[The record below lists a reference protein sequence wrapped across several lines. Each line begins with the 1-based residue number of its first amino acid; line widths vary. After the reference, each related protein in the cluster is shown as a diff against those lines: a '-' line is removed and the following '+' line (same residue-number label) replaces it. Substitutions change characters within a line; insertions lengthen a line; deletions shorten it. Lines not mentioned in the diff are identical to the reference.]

1 MSELSADQKAQVDA
15 LLDELLDAPEA
26 RRARKLAD
34 LRIDDPAVRAELE
47 SLLQAAHAASEFLAT
62 PARPAAQGIDQGLPA
77 GASLGPWRIDR
88 RIGRG
93 GMGEVYEATRT
104 QGGFHQ
110 RVAVK
115 ILQLDADSQA
125 ERFLAEREILARLEH
140 PGIARLH
147 DGGVTGDGRP
157 YMAMEFVEGSP
168 ITAYCEEHHASL
180 DQRLRLFMQVCDA
193 VAYAHQH
200 LVVHRDLK
208 PSNILV
214 STTGHVKLLDFGIAK
229 LLDVERAQLTMTRAA
244 PLTPACASPEQLAG
258 GPVTTASDVYALG
271 LLLFELLTGVHPWI
285 GAEAPVLHALR
296 TLMSRPA
303 PLASRTAAGRASAP
317 VPPRRI
323 QGDLDAI
330 VAKALR
336 EEPPRRYP
344 TVEALKLDV
353 ARVLLGEP
361 VDARAGARM
370 YVFGRM
376 VRRYRWAAIAAVAVF
391 LSLAGGL
398 GVAAYQARQASIE
411 RDIALRDAAREEA
424 VRYQLTRM
432 FRTAL
437 ADQGSE
443 PATAKG
449 MIDNSA
455 LRVLREYRDR
465 PQLAG
470 QLVLTLADLYGAL
483 EDVAG
488 QGSLLEAFVGQ
499 AGPDADPLALADA
512 RQKLA
517 GIELLRG
524 QPDRAAALLD
534 QAQDFWSRAP
544 QQYTEERLEGLGIR
558 ARLQRLRG
566 DLDGAIATSR
576 QAIDARTAL
585 SGRNHRE
592 TAVLYNSLA
601 ITLASANRLEEAL
614 EAYRE
619 TLRIYRAVGLGDALD
634 AQVVLANLGTL
645 EFRTGHLRE
654 SETLLKTAIE
664 HERQLAGDS
673 AAVAAAMGYYGKV
686 LSIENRIP
694 EAVGVLRDGV
704 RLAGQY
710 AGQKSL
716 VTVQNEIFL
725 GEAQSASGDAATARA
740 TLEGARDAAL
750 SQYGQ
755 LHPLTLRAQL
765 ALAQLAATT
774 GNAKEA
780 SAQLA
785 PVVANL
791 RSLGAP
797 ARAYLAK
804 ALETQGELN
813 LAHGDTQAAVDFLS
827 EAVQLQKQARDQTW
841 ESAVTRERLGEASL
855 TLRHTEAVGLLR
867 DAEHDLEAELGPNH
881 PQTLRAE
888 HALAQVIR

>member
-317 VPPRRI
+317 VLPRRI

-785 PVVANL
+785 PVIANL

-813 LAHGDTQAAVDFLS
+813 LAHGDTQAAVDSLS

>member
-317 VPPRRI
+317 VLPRRI

>member
-317 VPPRRI
+317 VLPRPI

-544 QQYTEERLEGLGIR
+544 QQYAEERLEGLGIR

-785 PVVANL
+785 PVIANL

>member
-785 PVVANL
+785 PVIANL

>member
-303 PLASRTAAGRASAP
+303 PLASRTAAGRATAP

>member
-317 VPPRRI
+317 VLPRRI

-544 QQYTEERLEGLGIR
+544 QQYAEERLEGLGIR

-785 PVVANL
+785 PVIANL

>member
-317 VPPRRI
+317 VLPRPI

-785 PVVANL
+785 PVIANL

>member
-867 DAEHDLEAELGPNH
+867 EAEHDLEAELGPNH

>member
-317 VPPRRI
+317 VLPRRI

-785 PVVANL
+785 PVIANL
-791 RSLGAP
+791 RSLGVP